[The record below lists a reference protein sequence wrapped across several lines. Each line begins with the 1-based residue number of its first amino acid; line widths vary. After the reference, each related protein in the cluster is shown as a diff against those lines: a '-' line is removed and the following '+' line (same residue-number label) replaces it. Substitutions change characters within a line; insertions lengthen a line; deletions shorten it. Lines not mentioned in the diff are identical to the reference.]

1 VKTII
6 KKIFSFI
13 KEFIIVLIH
22 AIKEKLRS
30 VKNRRNLTSSINE
43 LKPPKYNNIICA
55 GKEDFPT
62 DPDDDYFSPSK
73 WYEN

>member
-1 VKTII
+1 MKTII

-13 KEFIIVLIH
+13 NEFIIVLIR
-22 AIKEKLRS
+22 ATKEKLHS
-30 VKNRRNLTSSINE
+30 VKNWRNITSSINE
-43 LKPPKYNNIICA
+43 LKPPKYNNIVWE